1 MLAVWYS
8 EINALKLLTFLY
20 FISYIIRQMIIKSIF
35 FRLAAT
41 FGVTRKEQDDF
52 ARRSHQM
59 AADARDK
66 GYLDD
71 IVPVKV
77 SVFAV

>member
-1 MLAVWYS
+1 
-8 EINALKLLTFLY
+8 
-20 FISYIIRQMIIKSIF
+20 MIIKSIF